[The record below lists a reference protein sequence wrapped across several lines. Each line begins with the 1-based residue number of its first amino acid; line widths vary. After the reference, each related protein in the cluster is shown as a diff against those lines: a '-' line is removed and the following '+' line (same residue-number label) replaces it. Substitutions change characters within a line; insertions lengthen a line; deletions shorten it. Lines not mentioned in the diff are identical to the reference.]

1 VRGGDVW
8 ESEKERDSEIE
19 EGRMLA
25 RE

>member
-19 EGRMLA
+19 KGRMLA